1 MDIADRLW
9 EYLKTNWSKTWF
21 GDFSLAFTFLLYYI
35 VYFMCFSFSFFLFK
49 IIFGFDFLWWVT
61 SGEVYTS
68 LVLFIVLNK
77 YENFQREKIMIVFIS
92 LSLSLSLSFC
102 VCKTTAQISLLPK
115 KNKKFNFI

>member
-1 MDIADRLW
+1 M
-9 EYLKTNWSKTWF
+9 
-21 GDFSLAFTFLLYYI
+21 G
-35 VYFMCFSFSFFLFK
+35 VC
-49 IIFGFDFLWWVT
+49 
-61 SGEVYTS
+61 GEVYTS

-115 KNKKFNFI
+115 KIKNSILFEVSKFSTT